1 MQTGKD
7 ELGIGLSLQAAEKTT
22 DGQARVQAWRNRRK
36 PERTSRAARASRQE
50 PGERGTGRM
59 RESAGAF
66 RRDAQAIVGRR
77 KEEGCPF
84 CRTRMNSAAAVIVIL
99 VAYQLVL
106 LGTGLWARRRTRDQ
120 GDFLLG
126 GRRMGAWVTS
136 LSASASTTS
145 AWTLLGTSGF
155 VYAIGPPGL
164 WLMLGAVSGYV
175 LNWCWVAPRLNRAA
189 ERTGALTLTE
199 LLLGG
204 DDACARLARRVASVI
219 IVVCFM
225 LYVASQFQA
234 AANAFEESLG
244 ISVRSGILLGAGVIL
259 AYTLLGGFL
268 AVSLTDSLQ
277 GLLMLLVSLL
287 LPVVVVFVVIALS
300 GPGHVFSVTGGP
312 FSLTPPQVGLGA
324 VGFLV
329 GSLCVGLGQPG
340 QPHVAN
346 RFMAARD
353 QRAVRQGR
361 IIALVWVVLVFAGM
375 GMLGLAGRVL
385 YSDIGNSESLFFVV
399 TERLLPP
406 VLSGIVIAAVLSAI
420 MSTADSQLLAGAAAI
435 SRDWSLEKA
444 RRAAGLKSIHV
455 AVTAMAAGATLLALY
470 VPQSVFLRVLF
481 AWHALGAS
489 FAPLVYMAVLG
500 RQVKPACALAVL
512 LCGFLLTALLHWQ
525 PDTPGDWAERL
536 LPMILTL
543 GIAIAGSRRMP
554 SRS

>member
-1 MQTGKD
+1 
-7 ELGIGLSLQAAEKTT
+7 
-22 DGQARVQAWRNRRK
+22 
-36 PERTSRAARASRQE
+36 
-50 PGERGTGRM
+50 
-59 RESAGAF
+59 
-66 RRDAQAIVGRR
+66 
-77 KEEGCPF
+77 
-84 CRTRMNSAAAVIVIL
+84 MNSSTTVIVTLI
-99 VAYQLVL
+99 VYNLVL
-106 LGTGLWARRRTRDQ
+106 LGMGLWARRRTRDQ

-126 GRRMGAWVTS
+126 GRRIGAWVTS

-145 AWTLLGTSGF
+145 AWTLLGISGF
-155 VYAIGPPGL
+155 AYALGPPGL
-164 WLMLGAVSGYV
+164 WLTLGAVSGYV

-199 LLLGG
+199 LLMGG
-204 DDACARLARRVASVI
+204 NDTWARLARRAASI
-219 IVVCFM
+219 IILVCFTF
-225 LYVASQFQA
+225 YVASQFQA

-244 ISVRSGILLGAGVIL
+244 MSVQSGILLGAAVIL

-287 LPVVVVFVVIALS
+287 LAGTMLFAVIVIS
-300 GPGHVFSVTGGP
+300 GTNNIFSVTGEA
-312 FSLTPPQVGLGA
+312 FSLAPPQAGLAGA
-324 VGFLV
+324 GFLI

-353 QRAVRQGR
+353 QRAVRRGR

-375 GMLGLAGRVL
+375 ALLGLAGRVL
-385 YSDIGNSESLFFVV
+385 YSDIANPENLFFVA

-420 MSTADSQLLAGAAAI
+420 MSTADSQLLSGAAAV
-435 SRDWSLEKA
+435 SRDWSLERARKA
-444 RRAAGLKSIHV
+444 VGLKTTYA
-455 AVTAMAAGATLLALY
+455 AVIAMTVGATVIALFA
-470 VPQSVFLRVLF
+470 PQSVFLRVLF

-489 FAPLVYMAVLG
+489 FGPLVYMAVLG
-500 RQVKPACALAVL
+500 RQVKSAYALAVL
-512 LCGFLLTALLHWQ
+512 LSGFTLTVLLHWQ

-536 LPMILTL
+536 VPMIVSF

-554 SRS
+554 QASE

>member
-1 MQTGKD
+1 
-7 ELGIGLSLQAAEKTT
+7 
-22 DGQARVQAWRNRRK
+22 
-36 PERTSRAARASRQE
+36 
-50 PGERGTGRM
+50 
-59 RESAGAF
+59 
-66 RRDAQAIVGRR
+66 
-77 KEEGCPF
+77 
-84 CRTRMNSAAAVIVIL
+84 MNSSTTVIVTLI
-99 VAYQLVL
+99 VYNLVL
-106 LGTGLWARRRTRDQ
+106 LGMGLWARRRTRDQ

-126 GRRMGAWVTS
+126 GRRIGAWVTS

-145 AWTLLGTSGF
+145 AWTLLGISGF
-155 VYAIGPPGL
+155 AYALGPPGL
-164 WLMLGAVSGYV
+164 WLTLGAVSGYV

-199 LLLGG
+199 LLMGG
-204 DDACARLARRVASVI
+204 NDTWARLARRAASI
-219 IVVCFM
+219 IILVCFTF
-225 LYVASQFQA
+225 YVASQFQA

-244 ISVRSGILLGAGVIL
+244 LSVQSGILLGAAVIL

-287 LPVVVVFVVIALS
+287 LAGTMLFAVIVIS
-300 GPGHVFSVTGGP
+300 GTNNIFSVTGEA
-312 FSLTPPQVGLGA
+312 FSLAPPQAGLAGA
-324 VGFLV
+324 GFLI

-353 QRAVRQGR
+353 QRAVRRGR

-375 GMLGLAGRVL
+375 ALLGLAGRVL
-385 YSDIGNSESLFFVV
+385 YSDIANPENLFFVA

-420 MSTADSQLLAGAAAI
+420 MSTADSQLLSGAAAV
-435 SRDWSLEKA
+435 SRDWSLERARKA
-444 RRAAGLKSIHV
+444 VGLKTTYA
-455 AVTAMAAGATLLALY
+455 AVIAMTVGATVIALY
-470 VPQSVFLRVLF
+470 APQSVFLRVLF

-489 FAPLVYMAVLG
+489 FGPLVYMAVLG
-500 RQVKPACALAVL
+500 RQVKSAYALAVL
-512 LCGFLLTALLHWQ
+512 LCGFTLTVLLHWQ

-536 LPMILTL
+536 VPMIVSF

-554 SRS
+554 QASE

>member
-1 MQTGKD
+1 
-7 ELGIGLSLQAAEKTT
+7 
-22 DGQARVQAWRNRRK
+22 
-36 PERTSRAARASRQE
+36 
-50 PGERGTGRM
+50 
-59 RESAGAF
+59 
-66 RRDAQAIVGRR
+66 
-77 KEEGCPF
+77 
-84 CRTRMNSAAAVIVIL
+84 MNSSTTVIVTLI
-99 VAYQLVL
+99 VYMLVL
-106 LGTGLWARRRTRDQ
+106 LGMGLWARRRTRDQ

-126 GRRMGAWVTS
+126 GRRIGAWVTS

-145 AWTLLGTSGF
+145 AWTLLGISGF
-155 VYAIGPPGL
+155 VYALGPPGL
-164 WLMLGAVSGYV
+164 WLVLGAVSGYV

-204 DDACARLARRVASVI
+204 DDRWARLARRAASVI
-219 IVVCFM
+219 ILVCFTF
-225 LYVASQFQA
+225 YVASQFQA

-244 ISVRSGILLGAGVIL
+244 ISVQSGILLGASVIL

-277 GLLMLLVSLL
+277 GFLMLLVSLL
-287 LPVVVVFVVIALS
+287 VPVVVVFALVLIS
-300 GPGHVFSVTGGP
+300 GSSNLFSVTGEA
-312 FSLTPPQVGLGA
+312 FSLAPPQAGMAA

-353 QRAVRQGR
+353 QRAVRRGR
-361 IIALVWVVLVFAGM
+361 IIALVWVALVFAGM
-375 GMLGLAGRVL
+375 GILGLAGRVL
-385 YSDIGNSESLFFVV
+385 YSDIGNPESLFFVA

-420 MSTADSQLLAGAAAI
+420 MSTADSQLLTGAAAV
-435 SRDWSLEKA
+435 SRDWSLKRARKA
-444 RRAAGLKSIHV
+444 VGLKSTYAAVV
-455 AVTAMAAGATLLALY
+455 AITAGATLIALY
-470 VPQSVFLRVLF
+470 APQSVFLRVLF

-500 RQVKPACALAVL
+500 RQVKSAYALAVL
-512 LCGFLLTALLHWQ
+512 LCGFTLTVLLHWQ

-536 LPMILTL
+536 APMLVTL
-543 GIAIAGSRRMP
+543 SIAIAGSRRMSP
-554 SRS
+554 AHE

>member
-1 MQTGKD
+1 MST
-7 ELGIGLSLQAAEKTT
+7 STT
-22 DGQARVQAWRNRRK
+22 
-36 PERTSRAARASRQE
+36 
-50 PGERGTGRM
+50 
-59 RESAGAF
+59 
-66 RRDAQAIVGRR
+66 
-77 KEEGCPF
+77 
-84 CRTRMNSAAAVIVIL
+84 VIVTLIVYKL
-99 VAYQLVL
+99 AL
-106 LGTGLWARRRTRDQ
+106 LGMGLWARKRTRGQ

-126 GRRMGAWVTS
+126 GRRIGPWVTS

-145 AWTLLGTSGF
+145 AWTLLGISGF
-155 VYAIGPPGL
+155 AYALGPPGL
-164 WLMLGAVSGYV
+164 WLILGVVSGYV

-204 DDACARLARRVASVI
+204 SDRWARLARRAASVI
-219 IVVCFM
+219 ILVCFTF
-225 LYVASQFQA
+225 YVASQFQA

-244 ISVRSGILLGAGVIL
+244 ISAQSGILLGAAVIL

-277 GLLMLLVSLL
+277 GLLMLLVSLF
-287 LPVVVVFVVIALS
+287 LPAVVVFALIVIS
-300 GPGHVFSVTGGP
+300 GSGNLFSVTGEP
-312 FSLTPPQVGLGA
+312 FSMAPPQAGLA
-324 VGFLV
+324 AAGFLI

-361 IIALVWVVLVFAGM
+361 IIALVWVALVFAGM
-375 GMLGLAGRVL
+375 GILGLAGRVL
-385 YSDIGNSESLFFVV
+385 YSDIGNPENLFFVA

-420 MSTADSQLLAGAAAI
+420 MSTADSQLLTGAAAV
-435 SRDWSLEKA
+435 SRDWSLERA
-444 RRAAGLKSIHV
+444 RKAAGLKTTYAAVV
-455 AVTAMAAGATLLALY
+455 AITAGAALIALFA
-470 VPQSVFLRVLF
+470 PQSVFLRVLF

-500 RQVKPACALAVL
+500 RQVKSGYALAVL
-512 LCGFLLTALLHWQ
+512 LCGFTLTVLLHWQ

-536 LPMILTL
+536 APMIVTL
-543 GIAIAGSRRMP
+543 SIAIAGSRRMTHADE
-554 SRS
+554 